1 MIYSN
6 QLEANV
12 YNIAQAPFKSL
23 GYDIVRIRLQQ
34 DKAKRVLQIMI
45 ERLDQ
50 STVNIDDCEKASNYI
65 SVLLDVEDPI
75 KGEYN
80 LEISSPGLE
89 RPLTRPKDFIMNVGK
104 SIRLQTKLPING
116 QKRFKGVLKEFEDQN
131 KIVLEQFDTKE
142 IIEVDFE
149 NISEATLDILP
160 ELEDKKGKKKNL
172 NKKKQILNK

>member
-6 QLEANV
+6 QLEANI
-12 YNIAQAPFKSL
+12 YNIAEAPFKSL
-23 GYDIVRIRLQQ
+23 GYEIVRVRIQQ
-34 DKAKRVLQIMI
+34 ASAKRVLQIMI

-89 RPLTRPKDFIMNVGK
+89 SPLTRHKDFIANIGR
-104 SIRLQTKLPING
+104 SIKLQSKLPING
-116 QKRFKGVLKEFEDQN
+116 QKRFKGILKAFENDS
-131 KIVLEQFDTKE
+131 KVVFEQFDTKD
-142 IIEVDFE
+142 IIEVDFD
-149 NISEATLDILP
+149 NISDAHLDILP
-160 ELEDKKGKKKNL
+160 ELEEKKGKKKNSIKK
-172 NKKKQILNK
+172 NKSSNK